1 MGVPSCQ
8 GNQSASDVK
17 TVRKLTI
24 HGENSRL
31 GFVSFGRKSQTSI
44 CRGKVYNSIKATV
57 MKKQGSLKNS
67 FYRPSWGRIVKALSF
82 VLLFAALLCVTTK
95 ESQAESA
102 PGASR
107 AQCADLLQ
115 RARQAINEGKLTD
128 AETLIGQAESLNV
141 QFEPLYTGD
150 TPARL
155 RRELD
160 RAKGASASTQSQ
172 DPFAIRGQNTVAPST
187 PASSPVTNASALA
200 KKYIAEGRS
209 SLSLGALDK
218 AEQLCSEAM
227 KLKVAYAPGEDTPE
241 RLMRDIQNAKQQQQ
255 MAMAAPAA
263 SSMPGLPPAPAAQS
277 APVAPAMATMAT
289 APAGDVPVAVRQQS
303 DKLLLDARKTLATG
317 DVANARAKV
326 AQARQLNVPYGP
338 KNDSPSRVEKDINAH
353 EAAYASVQNNPSDM
367 NSRKEYARVLLNQAN
382 TLYQLR
388 CYDVAE
394 NVAMNAARLNVE
406 YSAYDVKPQDLINK
420 INGARQRA
428 ASGASVA
435 NAGYMSNR
443 DATAVEQVAAVQPG
457 QPTSMTEGMS
467 YFLQGEEAL
476 KAGNTQAAA
485 NAFLKAAQHRDELD
499 YASQRQLNDRLTL
512 LNAKSAPAPVPGSA
526 AAVAAEAT
534 EEQNALFSKVA
545 SELTSQE
552 AKARAMEK
560 SNPRGAV
567 AVLTAAR
574 ESVDKSALD
583 DTRKARLLAHVDQKI
598 NELNLYIAQNGALIT
613 TEETNRKIDED
624 NARAMQYKT
633 EKEQKIAKLI
643 DEVGQLTREQ
653 RYAEAELKAKQAYEL
668 DPNNQACILAFQ
680 MTKTRRR
687 VDDGLKIRE
696 MQSEGFLNAM
706 ESVERSAVNP
716 FDPDQNMVFPDRG
729 TWADITKRRVKGDE
743 QSPYTERE
751 LEIKKKLEQPVR
763 LDYKQ
768 TPISAILDDLAALSG
783 VNIYKDPA
791 GFAAAGVASDT
802 PVTISLTNDIQLK
815 NALDLIL
822 EPYDLTYVIKN
833 EVLKITSKENGRG
846 QLYTK
851 TYPVADLVIP
861 IPNFVPTDN
870 LGLSGAYKQ
879 ALALN
884 NGMAG
889 NGIGSSI
896 MAPATAVASRANGNV
911 NNNILA
917 QSMGGDLTAGS
928 PMTPASGNAGPFG
941 SGSGA
946 DFDSLIELITKTVD
960 PESWKDSGQGEGTI
974 EKFETNLSLV
984 IRQTQEIHE
993 QIAELLEQLRR
1004 LQDLQVTIEVRFI
1017 SLSDS
1022 FYERVGVDFDVNIKS
1037 NQNGNVSIEKT
1048 TATDEDGNLVETDY
1062 AKFQRSATIG
1072 LKAPGLFS
1080 STLDIPVSQGGYG
1093 GTTPAFGGYTGGD
1106 GLTMGLAFLSDIEAY
1121 LFIEAAQADSRSN
1134 IMQAP
1139 KVTLFNGQQAM
1150 VSDTQQSPFVISVT
1164 PVVGDFAAAQQPV
1177 IVVLSEGTF
1186 LTVQAVVSNDRR
1198 FVRLT
1203 VVPFFSEIKEVN
1215 VFKFTGSTTTTEDTS
1230 SEGDDEQPVTRKNS
1244 KNVSTS
1250 NSGTSVQLPTFAY
1263 QTVTTTVSVPDG
1275 GTVLLGGIK
1284 RLKEG
1289 RDEKGTPIL
1298 NKIPYI
1304 NRLFQNTGIGRET
1317 ESLMMMVTPR
1327 IIIQEEEEERMGIA
1341 AP

>member
-1 MGVPSCQ
+1 
-8 GNQSASDVK
+8 
-17 TVRKLTI
+17 
-24 HGENSRL
+24 
-31 GFVSFGRKSQTSI
+31 
-44 CRGKVYNSIKATV
+44 
-57 MKKQGSLKNS
+57 MKKHGSLKNS
-67 FYRPSWGRIVKALSF
+67 FYRPQWGRIVKALSF
-82 VLLFAALLCVTTK
+82 VLLLTATLVFVGVK
-95 ESQAESA
+95 ESQAEST

-115 RARQAINEGKLTD
+115 RARQAISEGKLSD

-141 QFEPLYTGD
+141 QYEPLYTGD

-160 RAKGASASTQSQ
+160 RAKGSSASTQSK
-172 DPFAIRGQNTVAPST
+172 DPFAIRGQNAAVTTSSPAP
-187 PASSPVTNASALA
+187 SPVTNASALA
-200 KKYIAEGRS
+200 KKYILEGRS
-209 SLSLGALDK
+209 ALDLGAFDK
-218 AEQLCSEAM
+218 AEQYCSEAM
-227 KLKVAYAPGEDTPE
+227 KLRVAYAPGEDTPE
-241 RLMRDIQNAKQQQQ
+241 RLMRDIQTAKQGVQ
-255 MAMAAPAA
+255 MAAAQTPASEPA
-263 SSMPGLPPAPAAQS
+263 MPALPPVTGELQS
-277 APVAPAMATMAT
+277 APVAPAMAAMAN
-289 APAGDVPVAVRQQS
+289 ANGQPAADVPVAVRQQS
-303 DKLLLDARKTLATG
+303 DKLLLEARKALATG
-317 DVANARAKV
+317 DVASARGIVAK
-326 AQARQLNVPYGP
+326 ARSLNVPYGP
-338 KNDSPSRVEKDINAH
+338 KNDSPNRVERDINSY
-353 EAAYASVQNNPSDM
+353 ESAYSAVQKNSADK
-367 NSRKEYARVLLNQAN
+367 NSRKEFARVLINQAN

-388 CYDVAE
+388 CYDIAE
-394 NVAMNAARLNVE
+394 NVASNAARLNVE

-420 INGARQRA
+420 ITAARQRS
-428 ASGASVA
+428 ASRSSVA
-435 NAGYMSNR
+435 NASYVSNR
-443 DATAVEQVAAVQPG
+443 DATSVEQVAALSG
-457 QPTSMTEGMS
+457 QPTPAMSMTEGMQ
-467 YFLQGEEAL
+467 YFQQGEEAL
-476 KAGNTQAAA
+476 KAGNKQAAA
-485 NAFLKAAQHRDELD
+485 AAFLKAAQHRDELD
-499 YASQRQLNDRLTL
+499 YQSQRQLNDRLTL
-512 LNAKSAPAPVPGSA
+512 LNASSAPVPAPGTA

-534 EEQNALFSKVA
+534 QEQNALFSKVA
-545 SELTSQE
+545 SELTAQE
-552 AKARAMEK
+552 AKARALK
-560 SNPRGAV
+560 NSNPREGV
-567 AVLTAAR
+567 AILTAAR
-574 ESVDKSALD
+574 DNVDKSALD
-583 DTRKARLLAHVDQKI
+583 DVRKARLLAHVDQKI
-598 NELNLYIAQNGALIT
+598 NEFNLYINENSALIAN
-613 TEETNRKIDED
+613 EENNRRIDED

-643 DEVGQLTREQ
+643 DEVSQLTREQ

-706 ESVERSAVNP
+706 EGVERSAINP

-729 TWADITKRRVKGDE
+729 TWADITKRRAKGDDK
-743 QSPYTERE
+743 SPYTERE

-768 TPISAILDDLAALSG
+768 TPIGSILDDLAALSG

-791 GFAAAGVASDT
+791 GFAGSGITSDT
-802 PVTISLTNDIQLK
+802 PVTISLTNEIQLK

-833 EVLKITSKENGRG
+833 EVLKITSKENGKG
-846 QLYTK
+846 QLFTK
-851 TYPVADLVIP
+851 TYSVADLVIP

-879 ALALN
+879 ALNLN
-884 NGMAG
+884 NGAG
-889 NGIGSSI
+889 GGIGSSI

-917 QSMGGDLTAGS
+917 QSMGGDLNAGS
-928 PMTPASGNAGPFG
+928 PMTPASGSSGPFG

-946 DFDSLIELITKTVD
+946 DFDSLIELITKTVEPD
-960 PESWKDSGQGEGTI
+960 SWADGGQGSGTI
-974 EKFETNLSLV
+974 APFETNLSLV
-984 IRQTQEIHE
+984 INQTQEVHE
-993 QIAELLEQLRR
+993 KIAELLEQLRR

-1037 NQNGNVSIEKT
+1037 NQNGNVSIERE
-1048 TATDEDGNLVETDY
+1048 TAIDDDGNLTETDY
-1062 AKFQRSATIG
+1062 AKFQRSATVG

-1080 STLDIPVSQGGYG
+1080 STLDIPVSQGSYG
-1093 GTTPAFGGYTGGD
+1093 GTTPQFGGYTGGD
-1106 GLTMGLAFLSDIEAY
+1106 GLSMGLAFLSDIEAY
-1121 LFIEAAQADSRSN
+1121 LFVEAAQADSRSN

-1230 SEGDDEQPVTRKNS
+1230 SEGDDEQPATRKNS

-1289 RDEKGTPIL
+1289 RDEKGVPIL

-1327 IIIQEEEEERMGIA
+1327 IIIQEEEEERMGTA

>member
-1 MGVPSCQ
+1 
-8 GNQSASDVK
+8 
-17 TVRKLTI
+17 
-24 HGENSRL
+24 
-31 GFVSFGRKSQTSI
+31 
-44 CRGKVYNSIKATV
+44 

-67 FYRPSWGRIVKALSF
+67 FYRPAWDRIVKAMSF
-82 VLLFAALLCVTTK
+82 VLLLTAVLCIPTK
-95 ESQAESA
+95 ESQAQLAA
-102 PGASR
+102 PDATR
-107 AQCADLLQ
+107 AQSADLLQ

-141 QFEPLYTGD
+141 QYEPLYTGD

-160 RAKGASASTQSQ
+160 RAKGSSASTQSQ
-172 DPFAIRGQNTVAPST
+172 DPFAIRGQNPSAPSA
-187 PASSPVTNASALA
+187 PAASPVTNASALA

-209 SLSLGALDK
+209 SLNLGAIDK
-218 AEQLCSEAM
+218 AELLCSEAM

-241 RLMRDIQNAKQQQQ
+241 RLMRDIQTAKQQQQ
-255 MAMAAPAA
+255 MAMAAP
-263 SSMPGLPPAPAAQS
+263 SVPSMPDMPPAPAAQS

-289 APAGDVPVAVRQQS
+289 APASGDVPVAVRQQS
-303 DKLLLDARKTLATG
+303 DKLLLEARKNLATG

-338 KNDSPSRVEKDINAH
+338 KNDSPNRVEKDINAL

-394 NVAMNAARLNVE
+394 NVATNAARLNVE
-406 YSAYDVKPQDLINK
+406 YTAYDVKPQDLIAK

-428 ASGASVA
+428 MNSGAAVA
-435 NAGYMSNR
+435 NASYVSNR
-443 DATAVEQVAAVQPG
+443 DATAVEQVAAVQSG
-457 QPTSMTEGMS
+457 QPATTMTEGMS

-499 YASQRQLNDRLTL
+499 YASQRQLNDRLTY
-512 LNAKSAPAPVPGSA
+512 LNANTAPAPVPGSA

-545 SELTSQE
+545 SELTAQE
-552 AKARAMEK
+552 AKAHAIGK
-560 SNPRGAV
+560 ANPREAV
-567 AVLTAAR
+567 AILTAAR
-574 ESVDKSALD
+574 DNVDKSALD

-598 NELNLYIAQNGALIT
+598 NELNLYISQNGALIAN
-613 TEETNRKIDED
+613 EENNRKIDED

-668 DPNNQACILAFQ
+668 DPNNQACILAVQ
-680 MTKTRRR
+680 VTKTRRR
-687 VDDGLKIRE
+687 VEEGQKIQDLKNT
-696 MQSEGFLNAM
+696 GNLNAW
-706 ESVERSAVNP
+706 ESVERAAINP
-716 FDPDQNMVFPDRG
+716 FEPDQNMVFPDRG
-729 TWADITKRRVKGDE
+729 TWADITQRRAKGDE

-960 PESWKDSGQGEGTI
+960 PESWKDNGQGEGTI

-1037 NQNGNVSIEKT
+1037 NQQGNVSIERE
-1048 TATDEDGNLVETDY
+1048 TALDDDGNLTETDY
-1062 AKFQRSATIG
+1062 AKFQRSATVG

-1230 SEGDDEQPVTRKNS
+1230 SEGDDEQPATRKNS

>member
-1 MGVPSCQ
+1 
-8 GNQSASDVK
+8 
-17 TVRKLTI
+17 
-24 HGENSRL
+24 
-31 GFVSFGRKSQTSI
+31 
-44 CRGKVYNSIKATV
+44 

-67 FYRPSWGRIVKALSF
+67 FYRPDWGRIVKALSF
-82 VLLFAALLCVTTK
+82 VLLFAAFLCVTTK
-95 ESQAESA
+95 ESQAQSA
-102 PGASR
+102 APNAAR
-107 AQCADLLQ
+107 TQCSDLLQ
-115 RARQAINEGKLTD
+115 RARQAINEGKLAD

-172 DPFAIRGQNTVAPST
+172 DPFAIRGQNSAPSV
-187 PASSPVTNASALA
+187 PAVSPVTNASAMA

-209 SLSLGALDK
+209 SLNLGALDK

-241 RLMRDIQNAKQQQQ
+241 RLMRDIQAAKQQT
-255 MAMAAPAA
+255 AMAAPPVP
-263 SSMPGLPPAPAAQS
+263 SMPDMPPAPAAQS

-289 APAGDVPVAVRQQS
+289 APASGDVPVAVRQQS
-303 DKLLLDARKTLATG
+303 DKLLLEARKILATG
-317 DVANARAKV
+317 DVASARAKV

-338 KNDSPSRVEKDINAH
+338 KNDSPNRVEKDINAH

-388 CYDVAE
+388 CYDIAE

-406 YSAYDVKPQDLINK
+406 YSAYDVKPQDMINK

-435 NAGYMSNR
+435 NASYLSNR

-476 KAGNTQAAA
+476 KAGNTEAAA

-499 YASQRQLNDRLTL
+499 YSSQRQLNDRLTL

-552 AKARAMEK
+552 AKALAVGK
-560 SNPRGAV
+560 ANPREAV
-567 AVLTAAR
+567 SILTAAR
-574 ESVDKSALD
+574 ENVDKSALD

-598 NELNLYIAQNGALIT
+598 NELNLYISQNGALIAN
-613 TEETNRKIDED
+613 EENNRKIDED

-706 ESVERSAVNP
+706 EGVERSAVNP

-729 TWADITKRRVKGDE
+729 TWADITKRRAKGDE

-884 NGMAG
+884 NGMSG

-946 DFDSLIELITKTVD
+946 DFDSLIELITKTVEPD
-960 PESWKDSGQGEGTI
+960 TWKETGGQGDGTI

-993 QIAELLEQLRR
+993 KIAELLEQLRR

-1037 NQNGNVSIEKT
+1037 NQNGNVSIERE
-1048 TATDEDGNLVETDY
+1048 TAVDADGNLTETDY

-1093 GTTPAFGGYTGGD
+1093 GTTPQFGGYTGGD

-1121 LFIEAAQADSRSN
+1121 LFIEAAQADARSN

-1230 SEGDDEQPVTRKNS
+1230 SEGDDEQPATKKNS

-1250 NSGTSVQLPTFAY
+1250 NSGTSVQFPTFAY
-1263 QTVTTTVSVPDG
+1263 QTFTTTVCVPDG
-1275 GTVLLGGIK
+1275 VTVLLGVIK

-1289 RDEKGTPIL
+1289 RDEKGVPIL

>member
-1 MGVPSCQ
+1 
-8 GNQSASDVK
+8 
-17 TVRKLTI
+17 
-24 HGENSRL
+24 
-31 GFVSFGRKSQTSI
+31 
-44 CRGKVYNSIKATV
+44 

-67 FYRPSWGRIVKALSF
+67 FYRPDWGRIVKALSF
-82 VLLFAALLCVTTK
+82 ILLLTAVLCVPTK
-95 ESQAESA
+95 ESQAQTA
-102 PGASR
+102 PGAPR
-107 AQCADLLQ
+107 TQCADLLQ
-115 RARQAINEGKLTD
+115 RARQAISEGKLAD

-141 QFEPLYTGD
+141 QYEPLYTGD

-155 RRELD
+155 RRELE
-160 RAKGASASTQSQ
+160 RVKGVSASSQPQ
-172 DPFAIRGQNTVAPST
+172 DPFAIRGQNSATPSV
-187 PASSPVTNASALA
+187 PSQSPVTNASALA
-200 KKYIAEGRS
+200 KKYLAEGRS
-209 SLSLGALDK
+209 SLNLGAFDR

-227 KLKVAYAPGEDTPE
+227 KLKVAYAPGEDNPD
-241 RLMRDIQNAKQQQQ
+241 RLMRDIQVAKQQQQ
-255 MAMAAPAA
+255 MAMTPPPVPT
-263 SSMPGLPPAPAAQS
+263 MPNMPPAPEAKT
-277 APVAPAMATMAT
+277 APVAPAMATMA
-289 APAGDVPVAVRQQS
+289 APASGDVPVAVRQQS
-303 DKLLLDARKTLATG
+303 DKLLLEARKILATG
-317 DVANARAKV
+317 DVASARAKV

-353 EAAYASVQNNPSDM
+353 EAAYASVKNNPSDM
-367 NSRKEYARVLLNQAN
+367 SSRKEFARVLLSQAN

-388 CYDVAE
+388 CYDIAE

-406 YSAYDVKPQDLINK
+406 YSAYDVKPQDMINK

-435 NAGYMSNR
+435 NASYVSNQ
-443 DATAVEQVAAVQPG
+443 DATGVKQVAALQPG
-457 QPTSMTEGMS
+457 QPSTMTEGMN

-476 KAGNTQAAA
+476 KAGNTDAAA
-485 NAFLKAAQHRDELD
+485 SAFLKAAQHRDELD
-499 YASQRQLNDRLTL
+499 YSSQRQLNDRLTYL
-512 LNAKSAPAPVPGSA
+512 RANTAPAPVPGSA
-526 AAVAAEAT
+526 DAVAAEAT
-534 EEQNALFSKVA
+534 EEQNALFGKVA
-545 SELTSQE
+545 SELTAQE
-552 AKARAMEK
+552 AKARTLRK
-560 SNPRGAV
+560 TNPREAV
-567 AVLTAAR
+567 AILTAAR
-574 ESVDKSALD
+574 ENVDKSALD
-583 DTRKARLLAHVDQKI
+583 DTRKARLLAHVDQMI
-598 NELNLYIAQNGALIT
+598 NELNLYITQNGALIAN
-613 TEETNRKIDED
+613 EENNRKIDED

-696 MQSEGFLNAM
+696 MQREGNLNTWAGI
-706 ESVERSAVNP
+706 EKAAVNP
-716 FDPDQNMVFPDRG
+716 LGPDENLIYPDRA
-729 TWADITKRRVKGDE
+729 TWADITKRRAKGDE

-851 TYPVADLVIP
+851 TYSVADLVIP

-870 LGLSGAYKQ
+870 LGLSGAYRQ

-884 NGMAG
+884 NGVGG

-928 PMTPASGNAGPFG
+928 PMTPASGTTGPFG

-946 DFDSLIELITKTVD
+946 DFDSLIELITKTVE

-993 QIAELLEQLRR
+993 HIAELLEQLRR

-1037 NQNGNVSIEKT
+1037 NQSGNVTIEKT
-1048 TATDEDGNLVETDY
+1048 TATDADGNLTETDY

-1080 STLDIPVSQGGYG
+1080 STLDIPVSQGSYG
-1093 GTTPAFGGYTGGD
+1093 GTTPQFGGYTGGD
-1106 GLTMGLAFLSDIEAY
+1106 GLSMGLAFLSDIEAY

-1230 SEGDDEQPVTRKNS
+1230 SEGDDEQPITKKNS

-1289 RDEKGTPIL
+1289 RDEKGVPIL

>member
-1 MGVPSCQ
+1 
-8 GNQSASDVK
+8 
-17 TVRKLTI
+17 
-24 HGENSRL
+24 
-31 GFVSFGRKSQTSI
+31 
-44 CRGKVYNSIKATV
+44 

-67 FYRPSWGRIVKALSF
+67 FYRPDWGRIVKALSF
-82 VLLFAALLCVTTK
+82 VLLFAALVCVTTK
-95 ESQAESA
+95 ESQAQSTA
-102 PGASR
+102 PGAAR
-107 AQCADLLQ
+107 AQCSDLLQ
-115 RARQAINEGKLTD
+115 RARQAINEGKLAD

-155 RRELD
+155 RRELG

-172 DPFAIRGQNTVAPST
+172 DPFAIRGQNSSAPSVPT
-187 PASSPVTNASALA
+187 VSPVTNASALA

-209 SLSLGALDK
+209 SLNLGAFDK

-241 RLMRDIQNAKQQQQ
+241 RLMRDIQTAKQQQQ
-255 MAMAAPAA
+255 MAMSAP
-263 SSMPGLPPAPAAQS
+263 SVPPLPDLPPAPAAQS
-277 APVAPAMATMAT
+277 APVAPAMATMAA
-289 APAGDVPVAVRQQS
+289 APASGDVPVAVRQQS
-303 DKLLLDARKTLATG
+303 DKLLLEARKNLATG

-326 AQARQLNVPYGP
+326 SQARSLNVPYGP
-338 KNDSPSRVEKDINAH
+338 KNDSPNRVEKDIQAY
-353 EAAYASVQNNPSDM
+353 ESAYASVQNNPSDM
-367 NSRKEYARVLLNQAN
+367 NSRKEFSRVLLNQAN

-388 CYDVAE
+388 CYDIAE
-394 NVAMNAARLNVE
+394 NVAMNASRLNVE
-406 YSAYDVKPQDLINK
+406 YTAYDVKPQDLLNK

-428 ASGASVA
+428 AGASVA
-435 NAGYMSNR
+435 NASYVSNR
-443 DATAVEQVAAVQPG
+443 DATAVEQVAALQPG
-457 QPTSMTEGMS
+457 QPSSMTEGMS

-476 KAGNTQAAA
+476 KAGNKEAAA
-485 NAFLKAAQHRDELD
+485 NAFLKAAQRRDELD
-499 YASQRQLNDRLTL
+499 YSSQRQLNDRLTF
-512 LNAKSAPAPVPGSA
+512 LNANSAPAPVPGSA

-545 SELTSQE
+545 SELTAQE
-552 AKARAMEK
+552 AKAHAMGK
-560 SNPRGAV
+560 SNPREAV
-567 AVLTAAR
+567 AILTAAR
-574 ESVDKSALD
+574 DNVDKSALD

-598 NELNLYIAQNGALIT
+598 NELNLYISQNGALIAN
-613 TEETNRKIDED
+613 EENNRKIDED

-706 ESVERSAVNP
+706 EGVERSAVNP

-729 TWADITKRRVKGDE
+729 TWADITKRRAKGDE

-896 MAPATAVASRANGNV
+896 MAPATAVASRSNGNV

-928 PMTPASGNAGPFG
+928 PMTPASGNTGPFG

-946 DFDSLIELITKTVD
+946 DFDSLIELITKTVE

-993 QIAELLEQLRR
+993 HIAELLEQLRR

-1037 NQNGNVSIEKT
+1037 NQQGNVTIERE
-1048 TATDEDGNLVETDY
+1048 TALDDDGNLTETDY
-1062 AKFQRSATIG
+1062 AKFQRSATVG

-1080 STLDIPVSQGGYG
+1080 STLDIPVSQGSYG
-1093 GTTPAFGGYTGGD
+1093 GTTPQFGGYTGGD

-1121 LFIEAAQADSRSN
+1121 LFIEAAQADARSN

-1230 SEGDDEQPVTRKNS
+1230 SEGDDEQPATRKNS

-1289 RDEKGTPIL
+1289 RDEKGVPIL